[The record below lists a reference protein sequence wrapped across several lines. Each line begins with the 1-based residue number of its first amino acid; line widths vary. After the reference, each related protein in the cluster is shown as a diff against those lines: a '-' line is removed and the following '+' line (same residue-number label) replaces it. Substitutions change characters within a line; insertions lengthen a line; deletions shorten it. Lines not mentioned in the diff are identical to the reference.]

1 MSSSVVQVQFGGGAH
16 GAPQRSWGGASWRG
30 VLDGGTRPERD
41 RRRPR
46 PSGYCLRLS
55 ARKISRLDLTT
66 LELEPLVSEFNGTRL
81 NGPNDIVL
89 DRHSQRLYFTDPI
102 YAYLEKHRLRDSEYV
117 DEACARGLGF
127 TGVFRMPV
135 GGRPEDLEL
144 LDGAGARRPNGIA
157 LSPGGSRLYV
167 SECCQ
172 GEHLPN
178 CTQGDAHYLVYRVGG
193 RGAELERRVSFRI
206 PPPGGARGCA
216 DGFKVHPGTGLIV
229 GSCPGGICVVGA
241 GAAEEAGASPAAAAP
256 GMRAGL
262 LARLELRHKVSNVA
276 FAPDGFMYAT
286 GEDAGGGGALYR
298 VPLRRE
304 RPPRGDE
311 LRR

>member
-102 YAYLEKHRLRDSEYV
+102 YAYLEKHRLRDS
-117 DEACARGLGF
+117 
-127 TGVFRMPV
+127 
-135 GGRPEDLEL
+135 
-144 LDGAGARRPNGIA
+144 
-157 LSPGGSRLYV
+157 GSA
-167 SECCQ
+167 
-172 GEHLPN
+172 P
-178 CTQGDAHYLVYRVGG
+178 
-193 RGAELERRVSFRI
+193 I
-206 PPPGGARGCA
+206 PPAPAPWPSFSA
-216 DGFKVHPGTGLIV
+216 
-229 GSCPGGICVVGA
+229 
-241 GAAEEAGASPAAAAP
+241 PAAQESRP
-256 GMRAGL
+256 Q
-262 LARLELRHKVSNVA
+262 
-276 FAPDGFMYAT
+276 
-286 GEDAGGGGALYR
+286 AGGPA
-298 VPLRRE
+298 P
-304 RPPRGDE
+304 
-311 LRR
+311 